1 MNKNQNIQRKRQKLT
16 DNSKNDATKNVWI
29 SWNPVYKL
37 KILTMIRK
45 SGVKQTV
52 LLWVTYIDKC
62 D

>member
-29 SWNPVYKL
+29 SWNPVYNL